1 MPKWGLPLAD
11 GVVGEVGEVL
21 CGVGDAVRRDEV
33 VVVVE
38 TDKVSVDI
46 RAARDGVVAAVLS
59 ARGEEVSEGQP
70 LMRFRPP
77 SETVEVGGGRATG
90 QRRTGGG
97 ASRRRRRTLTLA
109 PTPSLAPT
117 PNPYPSPTP
126 RPARRRR
133 RSGALKWQVA
143 GGLAG
148 RAG

>member
-59 ARGEEVSEGQP
+59 AQGEEVSEGQP
-70 LMRFRPP
+70 LLPGYVTMGENGMDEHGAHVEMGHMPVPENSIPMVGAAGPFGYITMGGMYTNLLVREKPVDYDRFP
-77 SETVEVGGGRATG
+77 G
-90 QRRTGGG
+90 
-97 ASRRRRRTLTLA
+97 
-109 PTPSLAPT
+109 
-117 PNPYPSPTP
+117 
-126 RPARRRR
+126 
-133 RSGALKWQVA
+133 
-143 GGLAG
+143 
-148 RAG
+148 

>member
-70 LMRFRPP
+70 LLRFRPP
-77 SETVEVGGGRATG
+77 SETMEGGQ
-90 QRRTGGG
+90 QRPRDW
-97 ASRRRRRTLTLA
+97 AEAHRRRRLA
-109 PTPSLAPT
+109 QA
-117 PNPYPSPTP
+117 
-126 RPARRRR
+126 
-133 RSGALKWQVA
+133 
-143 GGLAG
+143 AG
-148 RAG
+148 RYGEI